1 MTGRKEFKGG
11 HRQFS
16 LRQSALSFTFFDVFL
31 GMDNLVDP
39 NVDFFTAC
47 KDEIIQ
53 ELLENRESA
62 NEPVGY
68 DETLG

>member
-1 MTGRKEFKGG
+1 MRYTEVSPNFYTDVNRI
-11 HRQFS
+11 
-16 LRQSALSFTFFDVFL
+16 LR
-31 GMDNLVDP
+31 MDNLVDP